1 MRYGHGAASWENGG
15 MEPLEIRQAR
25 SRGYVAAA
33 VTLGFGAL
41 AAFIF
46 ATSEGDLRMA
56 GLVGMVFFLGG
67 GGISAVRLL
76 RGPAPLTLTA
86 EGIRP
91 GEGGLVT
98 WDNLAEVAETQA
110 PGMWSMQPAV
120 GFKLRSRE
128 RYQATL
134 TEGIGALV
142 PRQSTDTWDMLFAA
156 SELSGVPSQVVT
168 QIEAY
173 RAAVSGGG

>member
-1 MRYGHGAASWENGG
+1 

-76 RGPAPLTLTA
+76 RGPAPLT
-86 EGIRP
+86 P
-91 GEGGLVT
+91 GET
-98 WDNLAEVAETQA
+98 SPA
-110 PGMWSMQPAV
+110 PP
-120 GFKLRSRE
+120 
-128 RYQATL
+128 
-134 TEGIGALV
+134 
-142 PRQSTDTWDMLFAA
+142 PRPRTVRRT
-156 SELSGVPSQVVT
+156 SG
-168 QIEAY
+168 
-173 RAAVSGGG
+173 